1 MIDEVYDM
9 MLDMGLDVDN
19 NASQDQLIFYGITR
33 PYYLTFFSDGTME
46 LTQSYDNDVEVFDS
60 IDELEDWLIDF

>member
-1 MIDEVYDM
+1 MIEEVYDM

-33 PYYLTFFSDGTME
+33 HTTLTFFSDGTME
-46 LTQSYDNDVEVFDS
+46 LDSPMISDVEVFDS

>member
-19 NASQDQLIFYGITR
+19 NASQDQLIFYGIIVHTV
-33 PYYLTFFSDGTME
+33 TFFSDGTME
-46 LTQSYDNDVEVFDS
+46 LGEV
-60 IDELEDWLIDF
+60 L